1 MAEHWTTARVG
12 FIGAGQMACA
22 LAKGMVTAGLVTP
35 DRIIASD
42 VSETALE
49 KFGHETGGSLVVGSN
64 SDVTDNSHVV
74 VFATKPQSMSEV
86 LVELAPRLGPGKAEP
101 LIVSIAAGVSL
112 SSIQAGLAGYSRLV
126 RVMPNTPCLVGA
138 GASAYAL
145 GTGVRPHDERLVREL
160 LQAVGV
166 AHRVSESALDAV
178 TGLSGSGPAFIYT
191 IIEALSDG
199 GVRVGLPRDVA
210 TSLAAHTVLG
220 SAKMV
225 LETGRHTGELKDQV
239 TSPGGTTIA
248 GIHAMERGGVRAALM
263 DAVQAAAER
272 SACLAAMAE
281 SAKKSKS

>member
-1 MAEHWTTARVG
+1 MPDQWTSARVG
-12 FIGAGQMACA
+12 FIGAGQMARA
-22 LAKGMVTAGLVTP
+22 LARRLSAVGMVTP
-35 DRIIASD
+35 DRMIASD

-49 KFGHETGGSLVVGSN
+49 HFSQETGSLIVGTN
-64 SDVTDNSHVV
+64 ADVAETAHVV
-74 VFATKPQSMSEV
+74 VLATKPQSMPEV

-112 SSIQAGLAGYSRLV
+112 ETLQAGLAGYGRLV

-145 GTGVRPHDERLVREL
+145 GPNVRPHDERLVREL

-166 AHRVSESALDAV
+166 AHRVAESALDAV
-178 TGLSGSGPAFIYT
+178 TGLSGSGPAFVYS

-210 TSLAAHTVLG
+210 TSLAAQTGLG
-220 SAKMV
+220 AAKMV

-248 GIHAMERGGVRAALM
+248 GIHALERGGLRSALM
-263 DAVQAAAER
+263 DAVQAATAR
-272 SACLAAMAE
+272 SAELAAA
-281 SAKKSKS
+281 AKTARK